1 MMFPLGFW
9 DVSLLA
15 AVTSIILL
23 ITLELLSP
31 YYGKINMRIDRKKLK
46 NATTALTIVFLA
58 TVSIRIANIILNP

>member
-1 MMFPLGFW
+1 MMLPLGFW
-9 DVSLLA
+9 DVSLIV

-58 TVSIRIANIILNP
+58 TVAIRIASIILNP